1 MCIFAFSQAI
11 NLLDSFMRTFFL
23 LLLSFWLGLSAA
35 QAQTSVPSPAQPQSK
50 PIWITGATLHLG
62 NGTQFVGVVGFE
74 GGELMYV
81 GTGAE
86 LRLNP
91 DEAEIIDATD
101 KHIYPGFIGFNSI
114 LGLNEIDAVRSTRDF
129 SESGGLN
136 PNVRALIAYNTDS
149 RITPTVRNNG
159 LLLLQ
164 VTPQG
169 GLVSGRSSVV
179 QLDAW
184 NWEDAAVAADNGM
197 HFNWPSFRIYKAWWA
212 PSAEEQ
218 SKRSEQQMQEVRKLM
233 DDAKAYLAQD
243 KPEKINLR
251 LEAMRGL
258 FDGSIKAYVH
268 ADEAKSMV
276 SAVRFFAGYGIKPA
290 LVGAEEAADVLEF
303 LAAEEIELVLS
314 RTQRLPSRSGDALD
328 APYRLPAQLASA
340 GIRFGFSISGSWE
353 QRNIAFQAGQAVGY
367 GIFTSERAVQA
378 LTLDA
383 ARILG
388 IDAQYGSLEVG
399 KSATLFISSGDALEV
414 LGNQVEA
421 AFIDGRALDLGDKQK
436 GLYQKFSDK
445 YQTETP

>member
-1 MCIFAFSQAI
+1 
-11 NLLDSFMRTFFL
+11 MRNL
-23 LLLSFWLGLSAA
+23 LLLLFSLWLGLFST
-35 QAQTSVPSPAQPQSK
+35 QAQNAVPSPGKPQSK

-74 GGELMYV
+74 AGKLIYV

-91 DEAEIIDATD
+91 EGATIVDATG

-114 LGLNEIDAVRSTRDF
+114 LGLNEIDAVRATRDYA
-129 SESGGLN
+129 ETGEVN
-136 PNVRALIAYNTDS
+136 PNVRALVAYNTDS
-149 RITPTVRNNG
+149 RVTPTVRNNG

-164 VTPQG
+164 ITPQG

-184 NWEDAAVAADNGM
+184 NWEDAALASDNGM

-218 SKRSEQQMQEVRKLM
+218 QKRSETRMQEIRKLM
-233 DDAKAYLAQD
+233 DDAQAYLAQD

-258 FDGSIKAYVH
+258 FDGSIKAYVN

-276 SAVRFFAGYGIKPA
+276 SAVRFFAEYGIKPV
-290 LVGAEEAADVLEF
+290 LVGAEEAADILEF

-436 GLYQKFSDK
+436 GLYRKFSDK
-445 YQTETP
+445 YQTEAP

>member
-1 MCIFAFSQAI
+1 
-11 NLLDSFMRTFFL
+11 MRIPIL
-23 LLLSFWLGLSAA
+23 LLLTLCLGLFTPAA
-35 QAQTSVPSPAQPQSK
+35 DAQPSVPSPGKAQGK
-50 PIWITGATLHLG
+50 PVWITGATLHLG
-62 NGTQFVGVVGFE
+62 NGTQLIGVLGFE
-74 GGELMYV
+74 AGKLIYV
-81 GTGAE
+81 GSGAE

-91 DEAEIIDATD
+91 EEAEIIDATG
-101 KHIYPGFIGFNSI
+101 KHVYPGFIGFNST
-114 LGLNEIDAVRSTRDF
+114 LGLSEIDAVRATRDF
-129 SESGGLN
+129 AESGELN

-184 NWEDAAVAADNGM
+184 NWEDAALASDNGM
-197 HFNWPSFRIYKAWWA
+197 HFHWPSFRIYKAWWA

-218 SKRSEQQMQEVRKLM
+218 IKRSEQEMQEVRKLM
-233 DDAKAYLAQD
+233 DDAQAYLAQP

-258 FDGSIKAYVH
+258 FDGSVRAYVH
-268 ADEAKSMV
+268 TDEAKAMV
-276 SAVRFFAGYGIKPA
+276 SAVRFFAEYKIKPV
-290 LVGAEEAADVLEF
+290 LVGAEEAADIIAF
-303 LAAEEIELVLS
+303 LSEQQIDLVLS
-314 RTQRLPSRSGDALD
+314 RTQRLPSRSGDALE
-328 APYRLPAQLASA
+328 APYRLPANLASA
-340 GIRFGFSISGSWE
+340 GIRFGFSIAGSWE

-367 GIFTSERAVQA
+367 GIFSPERAVQA

-388 IDAQYGSLEVG
+388 IDAHYGSLEVG

-421 AFIDGRALDLGDKQK
+421 AYIDGRALDLGDKQK
-436 GLYQKFSDK
+436 GLYKKFSDK
-445 YQTETP
+445 YETEAP